1 MTDETDDRLA
11 KARRDYCA
19 AMYVV
24 AQITGDRELVN
35 ETVRRLAA
43 YGEPG
48 CVTDMLTRALHL
60 IVEKTDLVDLE
71 PVVVTMRDYMGR
83 LLTQVGAERL
93 NPGDADQL
101 DPVELDV
108 ELRRLLGGDA
118 EGDGAP

>member
-1 MTDETDDRLA
+1 MTDPTHEDRLA
-11 KARRDYCA
+11 AARRDYCA
-19 AMYVV
+19 STYVV

-60 IVEKTDLVDLE
+60 IVEKTDVVDLE

-83 LLTQVGAERL
+83 LLTQVGVERL

-101 DPVELDV
+101 DPAELDV
-108 ELRRLLGGDA
+108 ALRRLLDG
-118 EGDGAP
+118 EGDGAL

>member
-1 MTDETDDRLA
+1 MTDETDERLA
-11 KARRDYCA
+11 EARRDYCA

-35 ETVRRLAA
+35 EAVRRLAA
-43 YGEPG
+43 YGGPG

-60 IVEKTDLVDLE
+60 IVEKTELVDLE
-71 PVVVTMRDYMGR
+71 PVVVAMRDYMGR

-101 DPVELDV
+101 DPAELDDA
-108 ELRRLLGGDA
+108 LRKFFDEQGGA
-118 EGDGAP
+118 L